1 MKLKQEEYEEAE
13 DSEDIERLIPEI
25 EMLKFVLVVVMS
37 RREKDGNKKS

>member
-1 MKLKQEEYEEAE
+1 LKLKQEEYEEAE